1 VDYFMLDFLFTETCF
16 LFTTPY
22 FGGRKRAPLSN
33 IKSES
38 LVWLDNLAALEAQLQ
53 KIPSATHGQL
63 ADALNL
69 KRPYVSLLL
78 ALQPILDPT
87 AIEKVRS
94 SANNS
99 FVLSFNAAKALLPLG
114 KMANPSS
121 AVQSALDVILSR
133 RLAPKHIAALVD
145 EMISGKSAETF
156 DPKAK
161 RPKPVRKTQD
171 KLRQH
176 AANNN
181 DNYEGSATWALL
193 DYLIKIG
200 VKPSDLRAVYWEM
213 IGFQSN
219 PRNKNVDLKEFGVYV
234 ERLLKDYGVKVN
246 FALNESPK
254 P

>member
-1 VDYFMLDFLFTETCF
+1 
-16 LFTTPY
+16 
-22 FGGRKRAPLSN
+22 LSN

-53 KIPSATHGQL
+53 KTPSATHTQL

-78 ALQPILDPT
+78 ALQPILDPA

-94 SANNS
+94 SANNALEQS
-99 FVLSFNAAKALLPLG
+99 SRIAQLEASQQMPFVLSFNGAKALIPLG
-114 KMANPSS
+114 KMANPSG
-121 AVQSALDVILSR
+121 AVHTALDIILTR

-171 KLRQH
+171 KPRQH